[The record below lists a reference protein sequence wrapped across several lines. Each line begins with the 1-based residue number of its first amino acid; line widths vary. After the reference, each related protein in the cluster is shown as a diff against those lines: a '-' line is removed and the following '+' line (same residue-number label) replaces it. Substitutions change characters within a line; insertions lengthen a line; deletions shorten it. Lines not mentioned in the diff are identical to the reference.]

1 LGQAQLA
8 DTSDA
13 ADGGRDTRRKEQ
25 LLAKYGHRSKR
36 LCSSEC
42 IAVVN
47 VDWHGYANALSNV
60 PASSILTR
68 D

>member
-1 LGQAQLA
+1 MPP
-8 DTSDA
+8 TEA
-13 ADGGRDTRRKEQ
+13 AIAEGRNDCW
-25 LLAKYGHRSKR
+25 RSTVTAANGFAV
-36 LCSSEC
+36 LNEC

-47 VDWHGYANALSNV
+47 VDWHGYANALNNV